1 MIKHSNMFYNKEEWD
16 IQGKKSTGYR
26 FLNKKTS
33 ELQFVPGIIGFYQL
47 SSYSFLFF
55 YRKQKHYK
63 VSRTILD
70 KGLLNI
76 VYEHEFVSLEFLTN
90 DLILFDSNIIKRS
103 VLYSISRNREISLNF
118 ITHSSKQHDLQLCS
132 KRTIKLLR
140 INEENFPKYLEV
152 NFKLFSKFCTEHIQA
167 IIDVS
172 TLTPKSPVFSTLR
185 NSYLPLRNEYSLK
198 RIIDEDTKYLEII
211 ESFLDKSYMVS
222 SEELLN
228 HITKSS

>member
-1 MIKHSNMFYNKEEWD
+1 M
-16 IQGKKSTGYR
+16 
-26 FLNKKTS
+26 
-33 ELQFVPGIIGFYQL
+33 
-47 SSYSFLFF
+47 
-55 YRKQKHYK
+55 
-63 VSRTILD
+63 
-70 KGLLNI
+70 
-76 VYEHEFVSLEFLTN
+76 SLEFLTN